1 MPVAHLGPG
10 VRRRPTAGRLL
21 AATLAALLAG
31 CTPLGMATTVVAT
44 AGTKS
49 AEERGFGTSVT
60 DDALWLEINR
70 RLLAHDGDL
79 FEAIQL
85 QVHEGR
91 VLLSGEVATPE
102 ARVDAVRIAWQP
114 DGVAEVINEI
124 AVTDTERNGWQDYWI
139 AQKIDGKLLLDAE
152 VRSINYSV
160 EAVDGVVY
168 LIGIAQTEAEL
179 QRVIDHCRDV
189 AYVRRVVSYVRIKTQ
204 AASAASE
211 G

>member
-1 MPVAHLGPG
+1 MA
-10 VRRRPTAGRLL
+10 
-21 AATLAALLAG
+21 AALAIAALSLGGLAG
-31 CTPLGMATTVVAT
+31 CSPLGVATTVVAT
-44 AGTKS
+44 AGTKAS
-49 AEERGFGTSVT
+49 EERGFETSVS

-70 RLLAHDGDL
+70 RLLAEDGAL
-79 FEAIQL
+79 FEAVQL

-91 VLLSGEVATPE
+91 VLLSGEVPTRE
-102 ARVDAVRIAWQP
+102 NRLEAVRIAWQP
-114 DGVAEVINEI
+114 DGVAEVINEL
-124 AVTDTERNGWQDYWI
+124 AVTEEDRNGWQDFWI